1 MVIKDIIQAGN
12 PLLRKKA
19 KPVKGNFS
27 QEIKQTIVDLIDT
40 MNYSHL
46 VGIAAPQ
53 IGKNLRIFISE
64 IKTTKYRDNSEK
76 SGLTVYINPKILKSS
91 SKKVTDYE
99 GCGSVAYS
107 KFFGP
112 VERAEQVVVEAKNQK
127 GKKFRIKASGLLAR
141 VIQHEYDH
149 LEGIL
154 FTDKLTDWTKA
165 MSSEEYIKMRSK
177 NKDK

>member
-12 PLLRKKA
+12 PLLRKRA
-19 KPVKGNFS
+19 KLVKNVLS
-27 QEIKQTIVDLIDT
+27 KETQQVIADLIDT
-40 MNYSHL
+40 MRSSQL
-46 VGIAAPQ
+46 IGIAAPQ
-53 IGKNLRIFISE
+53 IGKSLRIFVSE
-64 IKTTKYRDNSEK
+64 IKTTKHRAGLKE
-76 SGLTVYINPKILKSS
+76 GALTVYINPEIIKTFG
-91 SKKVTDYE
+91 KKVTGYE

-112 VERAEQVVVEAKNQK
+112 VKRPEWVLIEAHDKR
-127 GKKFRIKASGLLAR
+127 GKKFESKVSGLLAR

-154 FTDKLTDWTKA
+154 FTDKLTDWTKV

-177 NKDK
+177 KN